1 MVRSRWLEGRTMRIY
16 RDCLMIWTDNAVIQI
31 FLPIIS
37 GTLTANGFTGVTVK
51 QANQPTQQGIQTN
64 PAVYFFKVA
73 QKRYG
78 FLGRLDTWDSGDEE
92 MVHNE
97 SQYIE
102 STWQVSA
109 LVLQSPAT
117 PNQYTASDLVN
128 EVASIMQSDAT
139 RDILNQ
145 SNIGILRVK
154 DLVNPYFVDDR
165 DNFEAAPSF
174 DFVLTYENIR
184 PSTNPI
190 ISTFNSNIIGV

>member
-1 MVRSRWLEGRTMRIY
+1 
-16 RDCLMIWTDNAVIQI
+16 MIWTDNQVIQI
-31 FLPIIS
+31 FLPIINNA
-37 GTLTANGFTGVTVK
+37 LVANGYNGVTVK
-51 QANQPTQQGIQTN
+51 QSNQPTQQGIQTN

-73 QKRYG
+73 SKRYG
-78 FLGRLDTWDSGDEE
+78 FLARLDEWDAEEEE
-92 MVHNE
+92 MVHTE

-109 LVLQSPAT
+109 LVLQNPAT

-128 EVASIMQSDAT
+128 EVASIMQSDST

-145 SNIGILRVK
+145 SGIGILRVT
-154 DLVNPYFVDDR
+154 DLINPYFVDDR

-184 PSTNPI
+184 PGTSPI
-190 ISTFNSNIIGV
+190 ISEFNSNIIGV

>member
-1 MVRSRWLEGRTMRIY
+1 MAGSQYFAFISG
-16 RDCLMIWTDNAVIQI
+16 CFMIWTDNAIIQI
-31 FLPIIS
+31 FLPVINAALIS
-37 GTLTANGFTGVTVK
+37 NGYAGVTVK
-51 QANQPTQQGIQTN
+51 QANQPTQQGIQSN

-73 QKRYG
+73 SKRYG
-78 FLGRLDTWDSGDEE
+78 FLGRLDEWDSDTSE
-92 MVHNE
+92 MVHTE

-139 RDILNQ
+139 RAILNQ

-165 DNFEAAPSF
+165 DNFEASPSF
-174 DFVLTYENIR
+174 DFVLTYQNIR
-184 PSTNPI
+184 LGTSPI